1 MARKGS
7 DFLTGFMQGFNQ
19 AGGMQRVSNWAAKKS
34 GSYDVFQDPFAMQ
47 AYSRARQIGTP
58 AAQQE
63 FVDKYGQYVDTQEGT
78 TPTEM
83 FFGKETPTYMG
94 MNKGQFLN
102 TAVQALSSGA
112 WDENEFGNIMA
123 GASEAYGEDLTN
135 NPFLS
140 AFMQEQPDMKTK
152 FLNDRW
158 TQAAFDGNEFAQN
171 LVSQEYGDFLSNY
184 VDVPEEFVNPDERI
198 SYIQNEIFAQPEEG
212 PSFYENI
219 NNPIEFLAARAALDE
234 NYNLEGEIAN
244 YNAAR
249 ETTADDI
256 TAQMVRTY
264 MEQMQPEQERL
275 INLGELGLPG
285 GEIPISEAGQYINVL
300 NGAINYQKTLNP
312 QGADYGPTIDGSQ
325 FGIEGQIPLKYASGI
340 AALLRLN
347 GGGSPGGGPGA
358 GSVDIS
364 QWPIIN
370 FDKEGPI
377 RRNPDTGF
385 LMRDA
390 TIPYVN
396 KDGQLVQAIG
406 DEEMGYQY
414 QYHDTFVQPQG
425 GGGGGEEETGGFW
438 NGVFDIVTSPPNTPP
453 GITGGSLNEEYN
465 NYIDDETGNL
475 TEQAIVDA
483 YKNTFNMTEEQLL
496 EQFQANKNNVQFVS
510 DFENTNNITIEEMIN
525 YLSNNG
531 VD

>member
-83 FFGKETPTYMG
+83 FFGKENPTYMG
-94 MNKGQFLN
+94 MNKGQFMN
-102 TAVQALSSGA
+102 TAVQALSSGQ
-112 WDENEFGNIMA
+112 WDENEFGNIMSV
-123 GASEAYGEDLTN
+123 ASEAYGEDLTN

-140 AFMQEQPDMKTK
+140 AFMQEQPDEKTK
-152 FLNDRW
+152 FLNDSW
-158 TQAAFDGNEFAQN
+158 TQAAFQGNEFAQN

-184 VDVPEEFVNPDERI
+184 VDVPEEFVNPDERA
-198 SYIQNEIFAQPEEG
+198 SYIQNEIFSQPEEG

-285 GEIPISEAGQYINVL
+285 GEIPIDDANKLMGIL
-300 NGAINYQKTLNP
+300 NTALNYRKFNQP
-312 QGADYGPTIDGSQ
+312 QGQDYGPMINGAP
-325 FGIEGQIPLKYASGI
+325 FGVEGQIPLKYGSDY
-340 AALLRLN
+340 AALIRAMN
-347 GGGSPGGGPGA
+347 GGGPGGGPGA

-370 FDKEGPI
+370 YDEEGPI

-406 DEEMGYQY
+406 DEEMGYEY

-425 GGGGGEEETGGFW
+425 GGGGGGEETGGFW
-438 NGVFDIVTSPPNTPP
+438 NNFFSGLTDEPAFSP
-453 GITGGSLNEEYN
+453 GISGNINQQYN
-465 NYIDDETGNL
+465 NNINDIENNL

>member
-83 FFGKETPTYMG
+83 FFGKEDPTYLG

-184 VDVPEEFVNPDERI
+184 VDQLDPEQLAAMVMADEQLTPEEQEVWNNSPYSPFG
-198 SYIQNEIFAQPEEG
+198 SPENFI
-212 PSFYENI
+212 P
-219 NNPIEFLAARAALDE
+219 
-234 NYNLEGEIAN
+234 
-244 YNAAR
+244 
-249 ETTADDI
+249 
-256 TAQMVRTY
+256 
-264 MEQMQPEQERL
+264 QPEQERL
-275 INLGELGLPG
+275 IDLGALGLPG
-285 GEIPISEAGQYINVL
+285 GEVPIDDANKLMGIL
-300 NGAINYQKTLNP
+300 NTALNYRKFNQP
-312 QGADYGPTIDGSQ
+312 QGQDYGPMINGAP
-325 FGIEGQIPLKYASGI
+325 FGVEGQIPLKYGSDY
-340 AALLRLN
+340 AALIRAMN
-347 GGGSPGGGPGA
+347 GGGPGA

-370 FDKEGPI
+370 YDEEGPI

-425 GGGGGEEETGGFW
+425 GGGGGE
-438 NGVFDIVTSPPNTPP
+438 
-453 GITGGSLNEEYN
+453 L
-465 NYIDDETGNL
+465 L
-475 TEQAIVDA
+475 TLI
-483 YKNTFNMTEEQLL
+483 KILL
-496 EQFQANKNNVQFVS
+496 
-510 DFENTNNITIEEMIN
+510 I
-525 YLSNNG
+525 
-531 VD
+531 

>member
-83 FFGKETPTYMG
+83 FFGKEDPTYLG

-140 AFMQEQPDMKTK
+140 AFMQEQPETDPISEMFSDPIT
-152 FLNDRW
+152 N
-158 TQAAFDGNEFAQN
+158 AAFQGNELAQKAMIDR
-171 LVSQEYGDFLSNY
+171 YGETLGSYYNT
-184 VDVPEEFVNPDERI
+184 PEEFVNPDERA
-198 SYIQNEIFAQPEEG
+198 SYLQNELFGGPESEGYDYSQLGPEQLAAMVMADEQLTPEEQEVWNNSPYSPFG
-212 PSFYENI
+212 SPENFI
-219 NNPIEFLAARAALDE
+219 PQA
-234 NYNLEGEIAN
+234 
-244 YNAAR
+244 
-249 ETTADDI
+249 
-256 TAQMVRTY
+256 
-264 MEQMQPEQERL
+264 EQEAV
-275 INLGELGLPG
+275 INGENLGLPF
-285 GEIPISEAGQYINVL
+285 GEIPISQAGQYINVL
-300 NGAINYQKTLNP
+300 NGAINYQKALNP